1 MASTCFTS
9 AARHSWTRLANPAIY
24 VIGLVPAV
32 WTFHLAL
39 TDQLGADPL
48 KILERSLGLWSLRFL
63 VAGLA
68 ISPLRRFAGLNL
80 LRHRRALG
88 LLAFAYALLHVVVY
102 AWLDQ
107 GLDLSAIWKDI
118 VKRPYITV
126 GLLAFLI
133 LIPLAATSNA
143 VSIRRLGSLW
153 HKLHR
158 WVYLAAA
165 AAALHFALL
174 VKSLTAE
181 PIIYAALVSGL
192 LLVRLLPKGARVPR
206 ASSTTSP
213 SKPASAPASTASA

>member
-1 MASTCFTS
+1 MPVAMAATRFTLP
-9 AARHSWTRLANPAIY
+9 ARPAWARLANPAIY
-24 VIGLVPAV
+24 VFGLVPAV

-39 TDQLGADPL
+39 TDQLGADPV
-48 KILERSLGLWSLRFL
+48 KVLERSLGLWSLRFL

-68 ISPLRRFAGLNL
+68 ISPLRRFTGFSL

-88 LLAFAYALLHVVVY
+88 LLAFVYAMLHVVVY
-102 AWLDQ
+102 AGLDQ
-107 GLDLSAIWKDI
+107 GLDVGAIWKDI

-126 GLLAFLI
+126 GLLAFVI

-143 VSIRRLGSLW
+143 ASIRRLGSLW
-153 HKLHR
+153 QKLHR

-181 PIIYAALVSGL
+181 PIIYAALVAGL
-192 LLVRLLPKGARVPR
+192 LLVRLLPKSAARGRQVR
-206 ASSTTSP
+206 QRVR
-213 SKPASAPASTASA
+213 